1 MPSQGQTMKIN
12 PSDQHLPYRNAQM
25 PWCWVAPPSAT
36 QCPAGHSGWV
46 VRRGES
52 QAAHHSQGCPLG
64 DSVTGWLKLR
74 GVFQCATAEVL
85 DPSGETSKC
94 DACDGKGVVIQ
105 AGMCVRMYWCFFILA
120 AFLSGFLKAFSATF
134 CTEPCSS
141 SSHLLSLGGGSE
153 NGPNSQTGNGVIVS
167 YMCRSLRKATS
178 RVVMCFNDW
187 NQSESVVWVH
197 FASLQVQ
204 TLTDPMPE
212 QVQQTCE
219 KCGGKGYAPKMQS
232 VREAIGQFWDTR
244 PRHFLW

>member
-1 MPSQGQTMKIN
+1 MCNCRGVGSIW
-12 PSDQHLPYRNAQM
+12 RNQQVRCL
-25 PWCWVAPPSAT
+25 WRERSS
-36 QCPAGHSGWV
+36 HSGWDV
-46 VRRGES
+46 CS
-52 QAAHHSQGCPLG
+52 H
-64 DSVTGWLKLR
+64 
-74 GVFQCATAEVL
+74 VL
-85 DPSGETSKC
+85 MLFHTC
-94 DACDGKGVVIQ
+94 C
-105 AGMCVRMYWCFFILA
+105 L
-120 AFLSGFLKAFSATF
+120 LSGFLKAFSATF

-167 YMCRSLRKATS
+167 YMCRSLRKA

-244 PRHFLW
+244 PQHFLW

>member
-1 MPSQGQTMKIN
+1 MLS
-12 PSDQHLPYRNAQM
+12 R
-25 PWCWVAPPSAT
+25 PPSAT

-167 YMCRSLRKATS
+167 YMCRSLRKA

-244 PRHFLW
+244 PQHFLW